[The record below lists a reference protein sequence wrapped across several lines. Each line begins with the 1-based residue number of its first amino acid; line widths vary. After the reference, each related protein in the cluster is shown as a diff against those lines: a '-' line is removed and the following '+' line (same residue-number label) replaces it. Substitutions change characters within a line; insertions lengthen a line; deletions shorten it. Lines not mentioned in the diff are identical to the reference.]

1 MMFPSSFGLLF
12 DCGMD
17 HTIPIN
23 LICILK
29 PCFWLNTLELE
40 ETKIQIQDN

>member
-1 MMFPSSFGLLF
+1 MFPSSLGLLL

-23 LICILK
+23 LILHFKII
-29 PCFWLNTLELE
+29 FWLNALELE